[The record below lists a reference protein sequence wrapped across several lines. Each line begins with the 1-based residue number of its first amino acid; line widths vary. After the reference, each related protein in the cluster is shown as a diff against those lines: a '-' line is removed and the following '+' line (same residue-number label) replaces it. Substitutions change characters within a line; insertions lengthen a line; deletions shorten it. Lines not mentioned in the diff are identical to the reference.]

1 MKVFK
6 KYKKS
11 IMCIVVCIRLV
22 CRTHSGRVG
31 TQRVTLVAVCTKKIS

>member
-6 KYKKS
+6 KCKKS

-22 CRTHSGRVG
+22 CRVG